1 MSYASSTS
9 YISRKDLTKLQL
21 TTVYRDNPELF
32 EKGIYMTCSDI
43 SSIISE
49 KKNTMD
55 EDSIECLINIISW
68 SKLYHQIFI
77 SNLDNINIVRAY
89 LKSGINVNF
98 VDNNNKSI
106 LYYATRNTEIF
117 KLLIDYGFYDI
128 FDSDV
133 DTTALVAALY
143 NKKLTILKILLDLS
157 ITKFSLQK
165 YIKYINQ
172 PINDTCETPIMFACR
187 IKNIPMIELLL
198 SYKYIN
204 LNKVNKYSSSIYDM
218 NPSQTIIEM
227 LDTYDPI
234 NPIQYALLTD
244 DINISHI
251 ADITISNNVV
261 YTNDVQIINNN
272 DNNDYQIGYPINQ

>member
-1 MSYASSTS
+1 MNH
-9 YISRKDLTKLQL
+9 YISRKDLVNLQSINI
-21 TTVYRDNPELF
+21 YRDNPELF
-32 EKGIYMTCSDI
+32 EKGIDMNYSDI
-43 SSIISE
+43 ASIINN
-49 KKNTMD
+49 KKNTID
-55 EDSIECLINIISW
+55 EDSLLCLIKIIENTT
-68 SKLYHQIFI
+68 LYGEIFI
-77 SNLDNINIVRAY
+77 SNLDNINIVRIY
-89 LKSGINVNF
+89 LKLGFNVNH
-98 VDNNNKSI
+98 VNNNNKSV

-143 NKKLTILKILLDLS
+143 NKNLTVLKILIDLS
-157 ITKFSLQK
+157 ITKFSLQQ

-172 PINDTCETPIMFACR
+172 LITDTHETPIMFACR

-204 LNKVNKYSSSIYDM
+204 LNKLIKYSPSVRDM
-218 NPSQTIIEM
+218 NLSQTIIEM

-244 DINISHI
+244 NINISDI
-251 ADITISNNVV
+251 NNITISNDIV

>member
-1 MSYASSTS
+1 MNH
-9 YISRKDLTKLQL
+9 YISRKDLVNLQSINI
-21 TTVYRDNPELF
+21 YRDNPELF
-32 EKGIYMTCSDI
+32 EKGIDMNYSDI
-43 SSIISE
+43 ASIINN
-49 KKNTMD
+49 KKNTID
-55 EDSIECLINIISW
+55 EDSLLCLIKIIENTT
-68 SKLYHQIFI
+68 LYGEIFI
-77 SNLDNINIVRAY
+77 SNLDNINIVRIY
-89 LKSGINVNF
+89 LKLGFNVNH
-98 VDNNNKSI
+98 VNNNNKSV

-143 NKKLTILKILLDLS
+143 NKNLTVLKILIDLS
-157 ITKFSLQK
+157 ITKFSLQQ

-172 PINDTCETPIMFACR
+172 PINDLLETPIMFACR

-204 LNKVNKYSSSIYDM
+204 LNKLIKYSPSVRDM
-218 NPSQTIIEM
+218 NLSQTIIEM

-244 DINISHI
+244 NINISDI
-251 ADITISNNVV
+251 NNITISNDIV